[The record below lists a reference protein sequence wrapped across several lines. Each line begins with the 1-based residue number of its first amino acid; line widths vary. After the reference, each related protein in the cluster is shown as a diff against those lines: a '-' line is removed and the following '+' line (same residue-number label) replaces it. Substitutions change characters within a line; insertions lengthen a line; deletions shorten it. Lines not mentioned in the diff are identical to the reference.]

1 MLAIL
6 PAILNQVLPPATELL
21 GAPKLIL
28 FDDPLAY
35 PGFGLGENMIFPNYE
50 LRLFFPSRT
59 QILKKTCL
67 NQKQKILSRLK
78 ATKKYFYKC

>member
-1 MLAIL
+1 MQADYSGILLAIL

-50 LRLFFPSRT
+50 VKLFLPAENKFLRKL
-59 QILKKTCL
+59 
-67 NQKQKILSRLK
+67 
-78 ATKKYFYKC
+78 A